1 MNPILRELLLAL
13 AAIVGTVEMME
24 AEIEIQEVEIVILEV
39 EIVNWAAE
47 TGEVVVVVVVDCCA
61 EAKWAV
67 FPLSSHFATQVHV
80 LAGGGPGAE
89 PGTCLQAGHGC
100 TCTGPP

>member
-13 AAIVGTVEMME
+13 AAIVGTVEMKE

-39 EIVNWAAE
+39 EIVSWAAE
-47 TGEVVVVVVVDCCA
+47 TVEVVAVVVDCCA
-61 EAKWAV
+61 EAKLAV
-67 FPLSSHFATQVHV
+67 FHLSSHFATQAHV
-80 LAGGGPGAE
+80 LADGGPVAE

-100 TCTGPP
+100 TCTGHP

>member
-61 EAKWAV
+61 EAKLAV

-80 LAGGGPGAE
+80 
-89 PGTCLQAGHGC
+89 
-100 TCTGPP
+100 